1 MPRRWL
7 LALGLL
13 IVVLL
18 LWFLAVP
25 QPEKLAPQPQ
35 PASPEPAVLNAP
47 SQAGGPASQPLP
59 APAQPPASAT
69 PTAPTATK
77 PSASPAAEAPSNHP
91 PPPKA
96 EGPIDEYK
104 SKYEHE
110 PRDSTAQAAES
121 AVQSAFRQADVPPGL
136 FKAVLCRQTICK
148 IEVHWAEDRASG
160 YMAGLMRVF
169 SSVGQ
174 KMAFEPLA
182 GPDATGNYELNVYV
196 QRGVE
201 PAK

>member
-13 IVVLL
+13 AAVLL
-18 LWFLAVP
+18 LWVLAVP
-25 QPEKLAPQPQ
+25 QPEKLAA
-35 PASPEPAVLNAP
+35 PAEPAVARPEPAALNPP
-47 SQAGGPASQPLP
+47 SQAARPASDPLP
-59 APAQPPASAT
+59 APTPPPASAA
-69 PTAPTATK
+69 PTAPT
-77 PSASPAAEAPSNHP
+77 PSPAAEALMNRP

-104 SKYEHE
+104 AKYEHE
-110 PRDSTAQAAES
+110 PRDSTAQSAES
-121 AVQSAFRQADVPPGL
+121 SVQSAFQQPDVPAGL
-136 FKAVLCRQTICK
+136 LKAVLCRQTICK
-148 IEVHWAEDRASG
+148 IEVRWAEDRAPG

-174 KMAFEPLA
+174 EMAFEPRG

-196 QRGVE
+196 LRGLE
-201 PAK
+201 PPK